1 MNEQQKVNILM
12 VDDQPAKLLSYE
24 VILRELDENL
34 IKAHSGREALDI
46 LLKTDIAVVLMD
58 VSMPE
63 LDGFELAALIR
74 QHPRFQKTAIIFISG
89 VHLTDSDQLKAY
101 ERGAVDYIS
110 VPVIPELLRAK
121 VSVFADLHRKTR
133 ETELLN
139 RALRSLSARL
149 IATQDEE
156 RRRIARDLHDSVGQL
171 VAALS
176 MNNGLALLEAKHL
189 SPAASGALEQNTELV
204 QQLSKEIR
212 TMSHLLH
219 PPLLDEI
226 GLLPAIKLFA
236 EGFAERSKVD
246 VKVELSDE
254 ISRLA
259 PNVEISIFRIVQEC
273 LTNVY
278 RHSGSKTA
286 FIKIWPSDEK
296 MLTVQVRDQGKGIPP
311 EHRISM
317 ALGTNHGIGLSGMRE
332 RARELGGTLE
342 IQSNENGT
350 AVTAAFPLT
359 SAAAVGV

>member
-1 MNEQQKVNILM
+1 
-12 VDDQPAKLLSYE
+12 
-24 VILRELDENL
+24 
-34 IKAHSGREALDI
+34 
-46 LLKTDIAVVLMD
+46 
-58 VSMPE
+58 
-63 LDGFELAALIR
+63 
-74 QHPRFQKTAIIFISG
+74 
-89 VHLTDSDQLKAY
+89 
-101 ERGAVDYIS
+101 
-110 VPVIPELLRAK
+110 
-121 VSVFADLHRKTR
+121 
-133 ETELLN
+133 
-139 RALRSLSARL
+139 
-149 IATQDEE
+149 
-156 RRRIARDLHDSVGQL
+156 
-171 VAALS
+171 
-176 MNNGLALLEAKHL
+176 LALLEAKHL

-296 MLTVQVRDQGKGIPP
+296 MLIVQVRDQGKGIPP

-317 ALGTNHGIGLSGMRE
+317 VLGTNHGIGLSGMRE

-350 AVTAAFPLT
+350 TVTAQFPLT
-359 SAAAVGV
+359 NAAAVGV